1 MEDIY
6 VSKTITIKLKDSL
19 VKFWYFY
26 TLSIYL
32 LFIFKNLNIFFRHF
46 LNDST
51 DGNEKQSDKRRN
63 RRSASKTE
71 EMLSESGKRNGNR
84 RNGMR
89 WNETE
94 QAHTQAPKVTRI
106 AMRNNLA
113 MEKIQKSS
121 HQKAKLGAAK
131 WYGSKFEEGKQNQ
144 MIPERIKNIPKVL
157 HLIFFFNN

>member
-1 MEDIY
+1 M
-6 VSKTITIKLKDSL
+6 T
-19 VKFWYFY
+19 
-26 TLSIYL
+26 TLTETKS
-32 LFIFKNLNIFFRHF
+32 RAT
-46 LNDST
+46 NDEI
-51 DGNEKQSDKRRN
+51 DEVHRKPKRCWVRAGNGTATGGTEWDEMKRN
-63 RRSASKTE
+63 R
-71 EMLSESGKRNGNR
+71 
-84 RNGMR
+84 
-89 WNETE
+89 
-94 QAHTQAPKVTRI
+94 HTHKHLKVTRI